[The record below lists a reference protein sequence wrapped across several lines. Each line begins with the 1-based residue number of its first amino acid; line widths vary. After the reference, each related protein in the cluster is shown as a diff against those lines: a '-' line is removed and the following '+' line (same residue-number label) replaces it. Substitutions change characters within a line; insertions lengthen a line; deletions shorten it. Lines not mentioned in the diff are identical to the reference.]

1 MRNIEKYG
9 NDYNTKNDFE
19 TVQVLYRRKK
29 VLECLHNAA
38 PPPPDKYW
46 KSGAVWNR
54 FFYSI
59 KIFQNISSPNRVPC
73 FLKMHNIWQ
82 KKTI

>member
-38 PPPPDKYW
+38 PPPPQILEI
-46 KSGAVWNR
+46 GGGLEPL
-54 FFYSI
+54 FLFY
-59 KIFQNISSPNRVPC
+59 
-73 FLKMHNIWQ
+73 
-82 KKTI
+82 

>member
-9 NDYNTKNDFE
+9 NDYHTKNDFE

-38 PPPPDKYW
+38 PPPT
-46 KSGAVWNR
+46 
-54 FFYSI
+54 
-59 KIFQNISSPNRVPC
+59 NIGNRVR
-73 FLKMHNIWQ
+73 FGTAFFIL
-82 KKTI
+82 